1 MCCTSAGVQA
11 LGLSLAGGVLDAAKV
26 ACELRLAYRMGYET
40 TIYISRIYSLAL
52 EIYLETLEI

>member
-1 MCCTSAGVQA
+1 
-11 LGLSLAGGVLDAAKV
+11 LAGGVLDAAKV
-26 ACELRLAYRMGYET
+26 ACELRLAYGMGYET